1 MEEVFIKMNDV
12 QHYLWRPVDQNGV
25 TMALLQC
32 MVRRLTAREKLRDEK
47 VCVNVSGLLVE
58 NISWP

>member
-1 MEEVFIKMNDV
+1 MTQEEFESQWKPIPGEDFSLSAF
-12 QHYLWRPVDQNGV
+12 HEG
-25 TMALLQC
+25 ALLQC